1 MPVINMKKNI
11 TQAIILAAG
20 MGVRLKELNQGIPKG
35 FISLGDDKPIIEYSI
50 DALLECGIKDI
61 IIVTGF
67 MDEHYE
73 NLRSRYPQIR
83 TVRNEKYSETGTMYS
98 LWCARHLLNTDFI
111 LLESDLIYEIR
122 AIRELLESPIKNSI
136 LLSGKTEA
144 GDEVYVGADGDWVKQ
159 ISKDKKS
166 LTSIVGEFI
175 GVSKFSDDFY
185 LKLIQTAEE
194 GFESNVLISYDMDC
208 LVTAAEKNPL
218 GFLKIENLLWAEIDD
233 VSQLNKAQKVWEN
246 IKKLSA

>member
-1 MPVINMKKNI
+1 MEKNL

-20 MGVRLKELNQGIPKG
+20 MGVRLKELNRGVPKG
-35 FISLGDDKPIIEYSI
+35 FISLGNDKPIIEHSI
-50 DALLECGIKDI
+50 DALLACGIKDI

-73 NLRSRYPQIR
+73 KLRSRYPQIK

-98 LWCARHLLNTDFI
+98 LWCARNLVNTDFI

-122 AIRELLESPIKNSI
+122 AIKELLESTSENSI
-136 LLSGKTEA
+136 LISEKTDA
-144 GDEVYVGADGDWVKQ
+144 GDEVYVGADDNWVKQ
-159 ISKDKKS
+159 ISKDRKTLS
-166 LTSIVGEFI
+166 SIVGEFI
-175 GVSKFSDDFY
+175 GISKLSYDFY
-185 LKLIQTAEE
+185 LKLIQIAEE
-194 GFESNVLISYDMDC
+194 GFDSNLLISYDMDC
-208 LVTAAEKNPL
+208 LVALAENNHL

-233 VSQLNKAQKVWEN
+233 VSQLNKAAKVWKN

>member
-175 GVSKFSDDFY
+175 GVSKFSYDFY